1 MRENTR
7 QALDYLREASRYAR
21 DASARLSSVRGNTDS
36 DILNEAVHSSNQDIE
51 RAKSEIENAIIYLRR
66 ES

>member
-1 MRENTR
+1 MSESIR

-21 DASARLSSVRGNTDS
+21 DASSRLNSVRGNTNS
-36 DILNEAVHSSNQDIE
+36 DILNDAVHSSNQDIE
-51 RAKSEIENAIIYLRR
+51 RAKREILNAIIYLQR